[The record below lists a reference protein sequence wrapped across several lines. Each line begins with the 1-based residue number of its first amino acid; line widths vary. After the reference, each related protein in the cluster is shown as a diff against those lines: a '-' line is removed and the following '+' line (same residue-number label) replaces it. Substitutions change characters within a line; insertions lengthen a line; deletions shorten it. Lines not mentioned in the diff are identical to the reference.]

1 MAGGYLFEY
10 LTEDGSNN
18 GFEVFHSLPDHCSAR
33 TPMVNARCTL
43 IHKGKVHSA
52 RLLYHGDDSLLLKQC
67 LDTRPALISVKQ
79 VLLANSDHKIVE
91 RAKKKVDAMKASEAA
106 SRKITPSR
114 KRGASKRGKSRAA
127 KKHKSVDG
135 NDVSAMKEVEDS
147 HLVRAERELEKAEQE
162 LEEAK
167 REFEKASSV
176 HDNSKHIVAKT
187 ENANAKYAAVDEEKR
202 GQITSCLRE
211 IEEFKQLKQSGE
223 VNIDILIDSCENRIE
238 ELRRALQVIN
248 DKKKTE
254 EEVEELRKKEREAT
268 HDLKRAELVYKA
280 RLENVQKMTCRVQTA
295 KKLDVQLKNILHRLK
310 EEEKNMMVD
319 VENANFNAAWAICM
333 DAQLLSVQ
341 ERIPIDWSVETN
353 APPTAD
359 GFGPSFSQGSPSTS
373 GTLPSLAGSTPTRDD
388 EP

>member
-127 KKHKSVDG
+127 KKHKS
-135 NDVSAMKEVEDS
+135 E
-147 HLVRAERELEKAEQE
+147 AEQE